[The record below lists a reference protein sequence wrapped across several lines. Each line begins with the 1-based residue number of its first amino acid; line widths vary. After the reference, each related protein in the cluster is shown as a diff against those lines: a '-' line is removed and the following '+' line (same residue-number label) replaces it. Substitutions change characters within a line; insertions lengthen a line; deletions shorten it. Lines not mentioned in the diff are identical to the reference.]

1 MFLHFLDIV
10 GEVDEPLA
18 PLRQALVALP
28 EVLLK
33 LLEECVQLGHVLR
46 DRGQGQG
53 QDCQNDEM
61 FESHLKHL
69 SSFSLS
75 RNKNLRENQTP
86 FLFYRKNSNLFL
98 FALSYLFLVTKRR
111 ISLKKLDQL
120 F

>member
-18 PLRQALVALP
+18 SLLQALVALA

-33 LLEECVQLGHVLR
+33 LLEEGVQLGHVLR

-61 FESHLKHL
+61 SQRHTDP
-69 SSFSLS
+69 
-75 RNKNLRENQTP
+75 LRSI
-86 FLFYRKNSNLFL
+86 R
-98 FALSYLFLVTKRR
+98 VGTKT
-111 ISLKKLDQL
+111 
-120 F
+120 